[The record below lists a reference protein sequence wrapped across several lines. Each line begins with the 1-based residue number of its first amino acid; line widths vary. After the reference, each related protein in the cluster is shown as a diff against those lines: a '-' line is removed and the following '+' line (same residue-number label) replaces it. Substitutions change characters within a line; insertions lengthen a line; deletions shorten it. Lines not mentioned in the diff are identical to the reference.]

1 MPSSKYRRAESRFG
15 FKVNALIDVPDAVTN
30 SRGDTASKTN
40 YREAVR
46 AAQKAEVILYGII
59 IVPIEIALGRDTG
72 GDDAPIQLSRDT
84 GEENISTPAAWSWR
98 QLFERSAHS
107 CARNI

>member
-1 MPSSKYRRAESRFG
+1 M
-15 FKVNALIDVPDAVTN
+15 NALIDVPDAVTN

-46 AAQKAEVILYGII
+46 AAQKAEVILHGII

-72 GDDAPIQLSRDT
+72 GDDAPIQL
-84 GEENISTPAAWSWR
+84 
-98 QLFERSAHS
+98 
-107 CARNI
+107 

>member
-46 AAQKAEVILYGII
+46 AAQKAEVILHGMI
-59 IVPIEIALGRDTG
+59 IVPIENRAGGDTG

-98 QLFERSAHS
+98 QLFERSSHS